1 MCGRATQIFIQETE
15 FTLQQ
20 AVNVNAYFCRNFAL
34 FGSFCHIYLMP
45 NFSSLVLGMLSPNLA
60 SIFWALH
67 EVFGHF
73 LSDVMTVFA
82 DFPKH
87 VKFLDKTR
95 LSGFLEYTPLSQTNR
110 NAINFR
116 FFVELKYNHKKN
128 KQWFWNQY

>member
-1 MCGRATQIFIQETE
+1 
-15 FTLQQ
+15 
-20 AVNVNAYFCRNFAL
+20 
-34 FGSFCHIYLMP
+34 MP

-60 SIFWALH
+60 SIFWALP

-87 VKFLDKTR
+87 VKLLDKTR

-110 NAINFR
+110 NAINFI
-116 FFVELKYNHKKN
+116 FLVELKYNH
-128 KQWFWNQY
+128 